1 MVDQWVYAPGTKR
14 RVKVGGPTYK
24 SWSAAEKAKAE
35 KAPAPK
41 KAGSAVKAPAK
52 KKAGSG
58 GKAKKT
64 VEKKT
69 VEKKAKKTP
78 TKRTKTIKVAKA
90 KVSKTPAPMA
100 VQTAAEKAACE
111 CPPAFKSSKSKSTG
125 YWVYHSCD
133 AGCKGKGVWRV
144 SATSHREAVKKILD
158 FIAFQLNY
166 VAGSEEFWAALGYDG
181 DLRAEW
187 KGSVDESIGD
197 AKTASKWIRRMMVPF
212 TVKGQYDFDPFAN
225 FNPQEIVTFVVV
237 ISTPETDEFMKY
249 LARGKAYEDKSTP
262 KALSPQKIPPPQE
275 ESKGWFSFLPK
286 VNIWS

>member
-1 MVDQWVYAPGTKR
+1 MVTVTVAQLKTQAKAKGVKGYSTMKKAELIKALGGSASPKPKT
-14 RVKVGGPTYK
+14 KVGTG
-24 SWSAAEKAKAE
+24 A
-35 KAPAPK
+35 
-41 KAGSAVKAPAK
+41 
-52 KKAGSG
+52 
-58 GKAKKT
+58 KAKKT
-64 VEKKT
+64 TVKKT
-69 VEKKAKKTP
+69 VEKKAPAKRTTKTTKAKTVKAKTP
-78 TKRTKTIKVAKA
+78 KA
-90 KVSKTPAPMA
+90 PTPMA
-100 VQTAAEKAACE
+100 PQTAAEKAACE

-197 AKTASKWIRRMMVPF
+197 AKTASKWLRRMMVPF